1 MDTNDGHEDVGSMDG
16 DAVEAVEITE
26 EAKEETIADIINL
39 IKDNY
44 VQNPGLSFN
53 TKSPFPIDLHSLSPE
68 EIVNVYDNMKIQLNM
83 RKRDDLIGRLV
94 RILINSSTIATQYLG
109 FKIPDSW
116 LRTVN
121 EDTIL
126 RESLAATMMGK
137 GMKPHPIATLTLAF
151 SDHVMSA
158 VAAAIPI
165 DESTTRETL
174 IQAKATSTEDS

>member
-1 MDTNDGHEDVGSMDG
+1 MQM
-16 DAVEAVEITE
+16 
-26 EAKEETIADIINL
+26 
-39 IKDNY
+39 
-44 VQNPGLSFN
+44 
-53 TKSPFPIDLHSLSPE
+53 
-68 EIVNVYDNMKIQLNM
+68 NM

-116 LRTVN
+116 LKTVN

-151 SDHVMSA
+151 SDHVLSA
-158 VAAAIPI
+158 VTAAIPI
-165 DESTTRETL
+165 DEGANRQTFISPQGAVIEE
-174 IQAKATSTEDS
+174 S